1 MKTTYKVR
9 LSPDP
14 LIIRV
19 QDSIEEII
27 FGLDKYISLAKSE
40 MIVRQLN
47 KGEVI
52 DFDSLT

>member
-14 LIIRV
+14 LIIRI
-19 QDSIEEII
+19 QDSVEEII